1 MGPAAGEFAS
11 PIRDLLRDL
20 GRVDTDI
27 HTHPKL
33 SMHETLVVASRAWL
47 ARPAA
52 R

>member
-11 PIRDLLRDL
+11 PLRDLLPDL
-20 GRVDTDI
+20 ELVHTDI
-27 HTHPKL
+27 DTHPEL